1 MAPAE
6 GKFTLGAIDI
16 LPGARQALQDAGQ
29 PAAAYLYRHQYETP
43 DEHIGPDAVV
53 SSFALP
59 TGIVIFVITD
69 AARIHTVVMTAADA
83 RPGPTPAPA

>member
-1 MAPAE
+1 MASAE
-6 GKFTLGAIDI
+6 GKFTLGAIEI
-16 LPGARQALQDAGQ
+16 LPGAQQALQAAGQ

-53 SSFALP
+53 STFVLP
-59 TGIVIFVITD
+59 TGAVLFVITD

-83 RPGPTPAPA
+83 RPGHTAAPA

>member
-1 MAPAE
+1 MASAE

-16 LPGARQALQDAGQ
+16 LPGARQALQKAGH

-43 DEHIGPDAVV
+43 DERIGPDAVV

-59 TGIVIFVITD
+59 TGTVLFIITD

-83 RPGPTPAPA
+83 RPGPSASPP